1 MSRILAAAAALLLAL
16 TPITGCKPP
25 TADPNTLRVGATPVP
40 HAQLLEHVKPLLE
53 KQGITLQIVELT
65 DYVQPNLALVEG
77 ELEANFFQHAPY
89 LAQFNADRGAKLVA
103 AGKVHVEP
111 LGVYSRKVKA
121 LAELP
126 QKAAV
131 AIPNDP
137 TNAARALLLLQRAGL
152 ITLRGEGLRAT
163 VLDVVDNPKGLRL
176 RELES
181 AQLPRSLPDVDAA
194 VINTNYA
201 LQAGLEPT
209 REALAIEGSES
220 PYANVLVTRPEL
232 LEDRRVKALV
242 QALQSQ
248 DTRDFIT
255 QRFAGAIVPVR

>member
-1 MSRILAAAAALLLAL
+1 MSRLLIATLSLSLAFAS
-16 TPITGCKPP
+16 GCRKQ
-25 TADPNTLRVGATPVP
+25 TVGADTIRVGATPVP
-40 HAQLLEHVKPLLE
+40 HAQILEHVKPALAS
-53 KQGITLQIVELT
+53 QGITLQIVELT
-65 DYVQPNLALVEG
+65 DYVQPNLALAEG

-89 LAQFNADRGAKLVA
+89 LAQFNADRGTKLVA
-103 AGKVHVEP
+103 VAKVHVEP
-111 LGVYSRKVKA
+111 LGIYSRRHAELKA
-121 LAELP
+121 LP
-126 QKAAV
+126 QKATV

-137 TNAARALLLLQRAGL
+137 TNAARALMLLQHAGL
-152 ITLRGEGLRAT
+152 ITLRGDGLRAT
-163 VLDVVDNPKGLRL
+163 VQDVKDNPRGLVI

-201 LQAGLEPT
+201 LEAGLDPT

-232 LEDRRVKALV
+232 VEDRRVKALIE
-242 QALQSQ
+242 ALQSQ

-255 QRFAGAIVPVR
+255 RRFGGAIVPVK